1 VLDGFTVVL
10 DEEPTRPDHDL
21 DGEEEWWDA
30 ADEPPSR
37 VLAVRDLDLVAADAW
52 PAALALLG
60 ADRDTR
66 AAVLAPGGHTGW
78 WLTRYAR
85 LGGQRPGY
93 WRLASAAEL
102 AGLYDTVP
110 AEIEES
116 LLTAIGVRADLAVTD
131 RESADDLLE
140 RLADPARTP
149 DAALTSAAHD
159 ALAEAVG
166 AGLVAADDL
175 ALPDHVRALDGSV
188 ASVDVAVV
196 LDEPWP
202 AAVLPAAEM
211 VLGGDPVALAELLDL
226 PLATE
231 VVAGT
236 VAVAGTPT
244 PWRALAEIVVACDI
258 LGVPVPDGD
267 LVVHDELWVELTR
280 PEVARKRV
288 PTWFAAGV
296 WHAEDP
302 VRALLS
308 LLA

>member
-1 VLDGFTVVL
+1 
-10 DEEPTRPDHDL
+10 
-21 DGEEEWWDA
+21 
-30 ADEPPSR
+30 
-37 VLAVRDLDLVAADAW
+37 VLAVRDLDLVAEDAW

-66 AAVLAPGGHTGW
+66 AAVVAPGGHTSW
-78 WLTRYAR
+78 WLARYAV
-85 LGGQRPGY
+85 LGGQRPAH
-93 WRLASAAEL
+93 WRLPSAAQI
-102 AGLYDTVP
+102 AGLYDPVP
-110 AEIEES
+110 ADVEEG
-116 LLTAIGVRADLAVTD
+116 LLAAIGVRADLTVTD

-202 AAVLPAAEM
+202 AAVLPAGEL

-231 VVAGT
+231 VIAGT
-236 VAVAGTPT
+236 VDGAGTPT
-244 PWRALAEIVVACDI
+244 PWRALPEIVVTCDT
-258 LGVPVPDGD
+258 LGVDVPDGD
-267 LVVHDELWVELTR
+267 LVVHGELWVALTR
-280 PEVARKRV
+280 PERERRRV
-288 PTWFAAGV
+288 PVWRAGAT

-302 VRALLS
+302 VRALIAF
-308 LLA
+308 LAA